1 MRLADGRV
9 AVITGSSQGLG
20 KAFAHSLVAEG
31 AKVVINARTASDVER
46 TVHEIRS
53 KGGTAE
59 GCAVDIST
67 VDGAERLVRTAIEKF
82 GRIDILVNNAGTITR
97 KNLVDMSEEDFDS
110 VVAVNMKGTFA
121 CTRAAAPHMIK
132 QRWGRIINVASG
144 AIRGYASHSSYA
156 ASKAGQLAMT
166 LTWALELAEY
176 GITCNAIRAAT
187 ISRLSEVRRKQ
198 RAEEAVRK
206 GERPPSSED
215 LGFFSPEMAAP
226 LVAFLASEQ
235 ASGVNGQFIGLDGPK
250 LTLWAHSR
258 PVGTVFMPGGWT
270 TEKMLDLFP
279 KTLAP
284 QLESVGVF
292 NAQGKRVI

>member
-20 KAFAHSLVAEG
+20 RAFAESLVAEG

-46 TVHEIRS
+46 TVQEIRS
-53 KGGTAE
+53 KGGTAA
-59 GCAVDIST
+59 GCAADIST
-67 VDGAERLVRTAIEKF
+67 MEGSEKVVKAAVETF

-97 KNLVDMSEEDFDS
+97 KNLVDMSEEEFDS
-110 VVAVNMKGTFA
+110 VVAVNMKGTFT
-121 CTRAAAPHMIK
+121 CTKVAAPYMMQ

-144 AIRGYASHSSYA
+144 AVRGYASHTSYA

-166 LTWALELAEY
+166 LTWALELGEH

-198 RAEEAVRK
+198 RVEEAVRR
-206 GERPPSSED
+206 GEKPPTSED
-215 LGFFSPEMAAP
+215 LGFFPPEMAAP

-235 ASGVNGQFIGLDGPK
+235 AKGVNGQFIGLDGPK
-250 LTLWAHSR
+250 LTLWGHAR
-258 PVGTVFMPGGWT
+258 PVATVFMPGGWT
-270 TEKMLDLFP
+270 AEKMLDLFP